1 MITKIEDYFAKG
13 CGRCARFD
21 TPDCSVRLWQDG
33 VLALRALL
41 RGCDLVE
48 VVKWGHP
55 CYRLGDRNIALIGAF
70 RGDFRLSFMNAALL
84 TDPEGLLRPSGPN
97 TQTADVILFPDAQS
111 VQVRAAAIRELIE
124 QAKAFARAGIKAP
137 RRTELPDLPDDLVE
151 ALDADPEL
159 AEAFHRLTPGRQR
172 SYVIGLASAKAQ
184 ATRLRRID
192 GFRAG
197 ILAGRGAQER

>member
-1 MITKIEDYFAKG
+1 MITRIEDFFAKG

-33 VLALRALL
+33 VLALRALML
-41 RGCDLVE
+41 DCGLAE

-97 TQTADVILFPDAQS
+97 TQTADVISFPDAQS
-111 VQVRAAAIRELIE
+111 VAVQAGAIRALIE
-124 QAKAFARAGIKAP
+124 QAKGFARAGIKAP
-137 RRTELPDLPDDLVE
+137 RRTELPELPDDLVE

-172 SYVIGLASAKAQ
+172 SYVIALSSVKAQ

-192 GFRAG
+192 GFRPRV
-197 ILAGRGAQER
+197 LAGKGANEL